1 MGYSVLE
8 PDSRSLLSELLRPPP
23 GFVLSH
29 AVGTTFTLG
38 LDAALAIPLSLAG
51 ATAIS
56 ADDSVGVISAVR
68 RAIDRI
74 DVFAQ
79 AGYIRLG
86 GATDLVTVLEPMIHP
101 LVMEKGL
108 FHPKVWFLEFEAG
121 DERRYRF
128 VCSSRNLTNDR
139 TWDAVISL
147 DGKPAMQPNDRRRD
161 LNHSSASLLRWLSQP
176 GRTSPR
182 LSADRSARI
191 ARLAT
196 SWESVEWERP
206 EHARK
211 MRTHVLGIGVNSA
224 PKSRGTRTLIVS
236 PFVTAEGIQQLRSGE
251 NVDTTILSRPE
262 QLDRLSPVT
271 LTELT
276 TFVLDDFVDRELVGG
291 QSDDASN
298 TALSG
303 LHAKVV
309 VRDLTKTKS
318 SLMIGSANAT
328 GPAWSANVE
337 VMVEVEGPADRLGVD
352 AIAKSLAPLIEECL
366 SHRSSRSMKR
376 RAETNRARKKSPSAL
391 STPRCVRWHRAGL
404 RSACAVRAPTRS
416 TYGLTPHLKCPPGS
430 TCRGVCSPRAMMCRA
445 PSRPHPRP
453 TSSQGSRSVRSL
465 RSSWQL

>member
-1 MGYSVLE
+1 M
-8 PDSRSLLSELLRPPP
+8 
-23 GFVLSH
+23 
-29 AVGTTFTLG
+29 
-38 LDAALAIPLSLAG
+38 
-51 ATAIS
+51 
-56 ADDSVGVISAVR
+56 
-68 RAIDRI
+68 
-74 DVFAQ
+74 
-79 AGYIRLG
+79 
-86 GATDLVTVLEPMIHP
+86 
-101 LVMEKGL
+101 
-108 FHPKVWFLEFEAG
+108 WFLEFEAG

-147 DGKPAMQPNDRRRD
+147 DGKPAMQPNDRRRN

-191 ARLAT
+191 ERLAT

-224 PKSRGTRTLIVS
+224 PKPRGTRTLIVS

-291 QSDDASN
+291 QSDAASN

-352 AIAKSLAPLIEECL
+352 AIAKSLAPLIEEYEATGGDEPSEEEVAERAL
-366 SHRSSRSMKR
+366 DAALRSLASSRLALRVRDEGPYTLNVWADASPEMPAGFHLSWR
-376 RAETNRARKKSPSAL
+376 LITQSDDVPGVFPSA
-391 STPRCVRWHRAGL
+391 STPHEFAGL
-404 RSACAVRAPTRS
+404 ALSET
-416 TYGLTPHLKCPPGS
+416 
-430 TCRGVCSPRAMMCRA
+430 
-445 PSRPHPRP
+445 
-453 TSSQGSRSVRSL
+453 L
-465 RSSWQL
+465 RSSSPRCRMTPDTLRGAS